1 MKYSERKGYV
11 FHNQVFHS
19 KNNFTSTPF
28 PLSRIIPFSSFQ
40 KPLSTNS
47 KFLSNFNYTLGS
59 VIQFHRN
66 SILSLF
72 YLSLSQKK
80 NPIPSNPFIKKSH
93 DV

>member
-19 KNNFTSTPF
+19 KNNFTSTPL
-28 PLSRIIPFSSFQ
+28 PLPRIIPFSSFQ

-59 VIQFHRN
+59 VIHQN
-66 SILSLF
+66 SIPSLS
-72 YLSLSQKK
+72 YLSQKK
-80 NPIPSNPFIKKSH
+80 PYPL
-93 DV
+93 